1 MTYPIVLPLN
11 FVRPVSC
18 GHFTFGDVG
27 SVASFEGFASSSFG
41 VRFTFAGRGAGDSL
55 LAEADGFNLGT
66 FLGYDNV
73 GFGRVVR
80 CALWFVHT
88 GDTDTFEK

>member
-18 GHFTFGDVG
+18 GHFTFGDVR
-27 SVASFEGFASSSFG
+27 SVASFEGFTSSSFR

-55 LAEADGFNLGT
+55 LTEADGFNLRT
-66 FLGYDNV
+66 FFGYDNV

-80 CALWFVHT
+80 CALWFVYT